1 MEPKEQELLGLLQQ
15 LIDEC
20 RTFEDSEQWVKW
32 FEKDRKE
39 LESSLEAGDDA
50 KRLAILAHLRRVL
63 MGGEGAFCAD
73 GAPSP
78 ELIDLGKKVYRLCT

>member
-1 MEPKEQELLGLLQQ
+1 MEPKDQELLGLLQQ

-20 RTFEDSEQWVKW
+20 RTYEDSEQWVKW
-32 FEKDRKE
+32 FEKDRTE
-39 LESSLEAGDDA
+39 LESSFEAKDDA
-50 KRLAILAHLRRVL
+50 KRLAVLAHLRRIL
-63 MGGEGAFCAD
+63 MGGEGAFCAA